1 MVKIRLARRGRK
13 GRPFY
18 NIVIADARAP
28 RDGRFI
34 EKVGTYD
41 PVAGSGCAHI
51 KADRLVTWLFQGAQ
65 PTDTVRRL
73 CTLGGVMLVKHL
85 MEGVKKG
92 DITKTIAHERFSLWE
107 KMVEKR
113 VKKRVEVSSS
123 VEVDSL
129 IETVVAAKAKS
140 KAKTATTAKKAKAK
154 TVSGENIGG

>member
-13 GRPFY
+13 GKPFY

-41 PVAGSGCAHI
+41 PVAGSGCANI
-51 KADRLVTWLFQGAQ
+51 KADRVVTWLFQGAQ

-92 DITKTIAHERFSLWE
+92 AITKTIAQERFSLWK

-113 VKKRVEVSSS
+113 VKKRIEVSSS
-123 VEVDSL
+123 VDVTSL
-129 IETVVAAKAKS
+129 IESVSATQAK
-140 KAKTATTAKKAKAK
+140 ATTAGKKAKNKAQGGD
-154 TVSGENIGG
+154 VIGE